1 MQNSENSGNSWE
13 KLPKILGIFVLK
25 GGGPNS
31 WQLLDKRWF
40 DLIDKRWFAVDLNAG
55 SLTKV

>member
-1 MQNSENSGNSWE
+1 MQIAKIPGIFEE
-13 KLPKILGIFVLK
+13 KESKIPGIFVLK
-25 GGGPNS
+25 GCDPNS

-55 SLTKV
+55 SLIKV